1 MRPRK
6 FIYKSKYKNRSLK
19 FSKNSKLSFGC
30 AGLLLLQP
38 IKLNS
43 KQLFRYKLFLKKAYK
58 RSDKTLRYVW
68 FNMFPHLPITKKV
81 KGSRMGK
88 GKGKLSGWSISLS
101 SGLFILEFKNLR
113 PGRLNYFTHQLQHK
127 LVSKSRL
134 VWRNSKFIKLTIT
147 NIVKIR
153 YNATW

>member
-43 KQLFRYKLFLKKAYK
+43 KQLFRYKLFLKKSSR
-58 RSDKTLRYVW
+58 RSDRTLRSSW
-68 FNMFPHLPITKKV
+68 FNLFPHIPISRKV
-81 KGSRMGK
+81 KGARMGK
-88 GKGKLSGWSISLS
+88 GKGKLSG
-101 SGLFILEFKNLR
+101 
-113 PGRLNYFTHQLQHK
+113 
-127 LVSKSRL
+127 
-134 VWRNSKFIKLTIT
+134 
-147 NIVKIR
+147 
-153 YNATW
+153 